1 MTLSLYHSPR
11 GLYPF
16 QANFAA
22 YGALRPANLVV
33 ADTGLGK
40 THIALATI
48 ALLFEDDKLDRAIIV
63 VEGNKVDEWL
73 DDISTFTSMRAVKLH
88 GTKRVVPEGTQIVVT
103 TYTTFKLDMTDRH
116 KSDARTMWPSP
127 LALEQ
132 PSRMMIVYDEAAL
145 IGTSTTSQQYFAH
158 KMITDLFRERG
169 ELRTMGLTA
178 TPMTTSPLNY
188 YVLGTLLDPEL
199 VGPPQDFY
207 PRFVSGHDMT
217 GRPTRF
223 RHLDEFREIIG
234 RIILRKRKTDKDVI
248 EYFPS
253 LVERFT
259 TIKLSRAHRAAYDAL
274 DEHIHELPPY
284 QQVIGFRALQ
294 AFACHP
300 GSIFGTSSEYLG
312 EFIESYGPAKLAR
325 LRSSKSAAVIPYLRE
340 ILGQESGGV
349 IVFCNSVRALECLSG
364 DLDAEHIVHTTMHG
378 QMPMSR
384 RNAAKAAF
392 RDGSMRVML
401 SSSVGERGI
410 NLPEAHYVV
419 NFDVP
424 PQHSAYL
431 QRLSRASRIEAR
443 VGGSLTVK
451 TFIAQDTIDHGAIRL
466 WMRRNQ
472 WSDTIQDWDAMEDGD
487 PEFISSA
494 DRWRLMAQA
503 ARVTVLDPLP
513 DEPELPEQRRAG

>member
-1 MTLSLYHSPR
+1 MSLSLYNSPR

-22 YGALRPANLVV
+22 YGALRPSNLVV

-40 THIALATI
+40 THIALATL

-73 DDISTFTSMRAVKLH
+73 DDIATFTSMRAVKLH
-88 GTKRVVPEGTQIVVT
+88 GSKRVVPVDTQIVVT
-103 TYTTFKLDMTDRH
+103 TYTTFKLDFTERH
-116 KSDARTMWPSP
+116 PADARSMWPSP
-127 LALEQ
+127 LANAQ
-132 PSRMMIVYDEAAL
+132 PPRMMIVYDEAAL
-145 IGTSTTSQQYFAH
+145 IGTSTTSQQYVAH
-158 KMITDLFRERG
+158 KLITDLFRERG

-178 TPMTTSPLNY
+178 TPMTTSPLNF

-207 PRFVSGHDMT
+207 SRYISSFDIT
-217 GRPTRF
+217 GRPVRF
-223 RHLDEFREIIG
+223 RHLDEFRETIG

-248 EYFPS
+248 EYFPT

-259 TIKLSRAHRAAYDAL
+259 TIKIGRAHRAAYDAL
-274 DEHIHELPPY
+274 DAHIHELPPY
-284 QQVIGFRALQ
+284 QQVMGFRALQ

-300 GSIFGTSSEYLG
+300 SSILDTGSEYLG
-312 EFIESYGPAKLAR
+312 EFIEGYGRAKLAK

-340 ILGQESGGV
+340 IIGQDEGGV
-349 IVFCNSVRALECLSG
+349 IVFCNSVRALEALSR
-364 DLDAEHIVHTTMHG
+364 DLDAESVPHTMMHG
-378 QMPMSR
+378 QMSMSSR
-384 RNAAKAAF
+384 TAAKAAF
-392 RDGSMRVML
+392 RDGSMRVLL

-431 QRLSRASRIEAR
+431 QRLNRASRIEAR

-466 WMRRNQ
+466 WMRRNE
-472 WSDTIQDWDAMEDGD
+472 WSDTIQDWDAVDDDG
-487 PEFISSA
+487 FVSSA
-494 DRWRLMAQA
+494 DRWRLMSQSAK
-503 ARVTVLDPLP
+503 VTVLDH
-513 DEPELPEQRRAG
+513 EAA

>member
-1 MTLSLYHSPR
+1 VTLDLYHSPR
-11 GLYPF
+11 GLYGF
-16 QANFAA
+16 QSKFVA
-22 YGALRPANLVV
+22 YGALRRSNLVV

-40 THIALATI
+40 THIALATL
-48 ALLFEDDKLDRAIIV
+48 ALLFEDDKIDRAIVV

-73 DDISTFTSMRAVKLH
+73 DDIATFTSMRAVKLH
-88 GTKRVVPEGTQIVVT
+88 GTKRVIPPGTQIVVT

-116 KSDARTMWPSP
+116 PADARSMWPSP
-127 LALEQ
+127 LALDQ

-158 KMITDLFRERG
+158 KLIADHFRANG
-169 ELRTMGLTA
+169 ELRTMALTA

-207 PRFVSGHDMT
+207 PRFVSGFDIT
-217 GRPTRF
+217 GRPSSF
-223 RHLDEFREIIG
+223 HHLDEFRDIIG
-234 RIILRKRKTDKDVI
+234 QLILRKRKTDPDVI
-248 EYFPS
+248 EFFPT

-259 TIKLSRAHRAAYDAL
+259 TIKISKAHRAAYDAL
-274 DEHIHELPPY
+274 DEHIRELPPY

-300 GSIFGTSSEYLG
+300 GSIFGTSSEHLA
-312 EFIESYGPAKLAR
+312 EFIESYGAAKLAK

-340 ILGQESGGV
+340 ILGQEQGGV
-349 IVFCNSVRALECLSG
+349 IVFCNSVRALECLAR
-364 DLDAEHIVHTTMHG
+364 DLDAEEIAYALMHG
-378 QMPMSR
+378 QMPMTH
-384 RNAAKAAF
+384 RNTAKAAF
-392 RDGSMRVML
+392 RDGSIRVLL
-401 SSSVGERGI
+401 SSAVGERGI

-451 TFIAQDTIDHGAIRL
+451 TYIAQDTIDHGAIRL

-472 WSDTIQDWDAMEDGD
+472 WSDTIQDWDAVDDGD

-494 DRWRLMAQA
+494 DRWRLMAQSARMTIRDPGEA
-503 ARVTVLDPLP
+503 A
-513 DEPELPEQRRAG
+513 